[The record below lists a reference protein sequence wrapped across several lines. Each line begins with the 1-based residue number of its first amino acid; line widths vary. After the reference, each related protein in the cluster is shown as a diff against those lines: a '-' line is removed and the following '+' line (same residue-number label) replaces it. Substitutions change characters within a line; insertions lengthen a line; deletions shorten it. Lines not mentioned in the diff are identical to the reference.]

1 MPPRSADVA
10 RELLRRIEGLEAEN
24 ALLRALVE
32 AVEQRVEPLTDR
44 LRRGRAERLWPI
56 LSRLAPARAR
66 AV

>member
-24 ALLRALVE
+24 ALLRARVE

-44 LRRGRAERLWPI
+44 LSRGRAERLWPI

>member
-24 ALLRALVE
+24 ALLRARVE
-32 AVEQRVEPLTDR
+32 AVEQRVEPLTDT